1 MKKYDFTN
9 VTKAWSANS
18 GKYFCT
24 KKYWIGTG
32 WQTVDIEIDKETFE
46 RWELWNL

>member
-9 VTKAWSANS
+9 VTKAWLANS

-32 WQTVDIEIDKETFE
+32 WQTVDIEIDEETFA
-46 RWELWNL
+46 RWELWNI